1 MVVDSATALYIADF
15 SAREELSARQMHM
28 ATFVRSL
35 QKLSE
40 FLKASTCLAEHKQR
54 HWV

>member
-15 SAREELSARQMHM
+15 SAREELSTRQMHM
-28 ATFVRSL
+28 ATFVRS
-35 QKLSE
+35 LSE